1 MSHMTRG
8 LDILRKPHLFYM
20 HNPETIPIRNPAVLK
35 ISHEKFKHFQ
45 ALSVTGPHKAVSQ
58 IWELCCQWLQP
69 EIHTKEQM
77 MELLVLEQ
85 FLYTLPVEVQTWVR
99 SKRPKNSKEAGTL
112 VANLIRACEEED
124 FPDKNSV
131 LMEERDT
138 KEPKKEDTNVS
149 NTLPSVETQCPFQ
162 GSQVEMPTGAAEEL
176 VTFQDVFVDFNLEEL
191 TSLNAA
197 ERKLHREVT
206 LENYQN
212 LVSVGYQ
219 FSKPD
224 IISQLE
230 EESCVMQ
237 EESATETGQD
247 WERGPETKDLTPK
260 QSQPVEKSSLEA
272 GMEDLE
278 IDNFWHVG
286 HTGES
291 SPADLLD
298 LCQVNKE
305 KPVSSGTVSEPK
317 TLAQET
323 NLDRDDFERNS
334 NLTKQSAG
342 SPGADSQECTD
353 PGTCT
358 SPSPVVNKPF
368 LQEPRINR
376 CEFCKRT
383 FSTQM
388 ACKKHERIHT
398 GKKPSEGKQCGE
410 TLYLMPYLTRH
421 LGAHSG
427 DKSPGKSFIQRASI
441 CGRVRIHSQEDYF
454 ECFQCGKAFIQNE
467 HLFQHLQDHESAKA
481 LPRGLPRKKT
491 YLIRYRRKHDY
502 VGERA
507 HQCCDCSRAF
517 RRSSQLIQHYRI
529 HAQERPFQCQLCGK
543 CFSRPSQLTQHYQLH
558 SQEKSGVCN
567 CY

>member
-35 ISHEKFKHFQ
+35 ISHEKFRHFQ

-69 EIHTKEQM
+69 EIHTKKQM

-112 VANLIRACEEED
+112 VANLIQACEEED

-131 LMEERDT
+131 LMEQRDT

-149 NTLPSVETQCPFQ
+149 NTLPSVETQ
-162 GSQVEMPTGAAEEL
+162 EL

-230 EESCVMQ
+230 EEESCVMQ
-237 EESATETGQD
+237 EESATETGQ
-247 WERGPETKDLTPK
+247 
-260 QSQPVEKSSLEA
+260 
-272 GMEDLE
+272 
-278 IDNFWHVG
+278 G

-323 NLDRDDFERNS
+323 SLDRDDFERNS

-358 SPSPVVNKPF
+358 SLPPVVNKPF

-388 ACKKHERIHT
+388 ACKKHEWIHT

-441 CGRVRIHSQEDYF
+441 CGHVRIHSQEDYF
-454 ECFQCGKAFIQNE
+454 ECFQCGKAFIQDE
-467 HLFQHLQDHESAKA
+467 HLLQHLQDHESAKA

-491 YLIRYRRKHDY
+491 YLIRYQRKHDY

-558 SQEKSGVCN
+558 SQEKSGACN